1 MNAAIIAGQTDRAA
15 VAAFLDNAKLAL
27 ISMGDR
33 EIAALFYEQIALD
46 THRVFADLAR
56 LYNLERARFLR
67 GQVNR
72 IAGKA
77 HEFARENGYLVGGG
91 KA

>member
-1 MNAAIIAGQTDRAA
+1 MPPALPEELKRSA

-27 ISMGDR
+27 ISMEDR
-33 EIAALFYEQIALD
+33 EAAALFYEQIALD
-46 THRVFADLAR
+46 TRRVYADLAR
-56 LYNLERARFLR
+56 LYNLERSRFLR
-67 GQVNR
+67 GQVSR

-77 HEFARENGYLVGGG
+77 HDFEQEISYLGGGG